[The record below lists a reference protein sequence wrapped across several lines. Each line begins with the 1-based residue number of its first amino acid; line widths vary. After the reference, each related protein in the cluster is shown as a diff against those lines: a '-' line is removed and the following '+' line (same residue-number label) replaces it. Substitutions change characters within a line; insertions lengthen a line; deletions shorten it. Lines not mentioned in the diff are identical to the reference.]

1 MEKVIHTSST
11 QSSAPQMPTQ
21 PMQNNNPVVKKVNLN
36 SSKAGLKMAI
46 IAILV
51 ILAGIGTGFKLSGT
65 SFGKGENTKV
75 AAPGA
80 KVTSTEAGRDIAEC
94 NTEAEGKLEEG
105 GIDGEGTHKLIRSAD
120 VSKNV
125 YLGSTVIDLQMFV
138 GKKVKVTGQTISG
151 KKAGWLMDVCK
162 IKITE

>member
-1 MEKVIHTSST
+1 MEQIIK
-11 QSSAPQMPTQ
+11 A
-21 PMQNNNPVVKKVNLN
+21 NPNSIPASVQTPPSGSLPVLKKINIS
-36 SSKAGLKMAI
+36 SSKNGLILAVVAI
-46 IAILV
+46 AV
-51 ILAGIGTGFKLSGT
+51 ILLGVGVGKILSG
-65 SFGKGENTKV
+65 SGGLGGGDNKI

-80 KVTSTEAGRDIAEC
+80 KQTASEAGRDSEEC

-105 GIDGEGTHKLIRSAD
+105 GIDGEGTHKLVRSAD

-125 YLGSTVIDLQMFV
+125 YLGSTVIDLQTFV

-162 IKITE
+162 IKVTE